1 MIDYP
6 TLRDIQK
13 LERKPE
19 LAKIPGNFYDECRQF
34 IEEITKKYTETLDPN
49 QRRLAGNTMEIISEI
64 STLRYEKIVKMAA
77 RGNPS
82 PNMVGSEKS
91 LYTDLRKTLSDYEED
106 IKGDGKNDA
115 KSDYSVH
122 YSRQN

>member
-1 MIDYP
+1 MIDYI

-19 LAKIPGNFYDECRQF
+19 LAKIPGNFYEECRQF
-34 IEEITKKYTETLDPN
+34 IEEITKEYTVTLDP
-49 QRRLAGNTMEIISEI
+49 QKRMLAGNTMEIISEI

-91 LYTDLRKTLSDYEED
+91 LYTDLRKTLSDYEEE
-106 IKGDGKNDA
+106 IKGDENDA